1 MGWCGHVPTCTTR
14 TYRRQ
19 LAISLEESK
28 NRTRMSPYRWFIPQK
43 PPTTRKPYL
52 PDSSKEASQKDALEV
67 EAANQC
73 VEEELGR
80 KRRGTYNYYD
90 PELRAKIG
98 KYAATSGNKAA
109 VNKFSK
115 EMGKPISESTVY
127 FIVAP

>member
-1 MGWCGHVPTCTTR
+1 M
-14 TYRRQ
+14 
-19 LAISLEESK
+19 SL
-28 NRTRMSPYRWFIPQK
+28 YRWFIPQR

-52 PDSSKEASQKDALEV
+52 PDSSKDASQKDALEV

-109 VNKFSK
+109 VNNVSEIKPDLRTSTV
-115 EMGKPISESTVY
+115 KPIHARWLMEVHSKLSKNSDVIISGFEKAGIKD